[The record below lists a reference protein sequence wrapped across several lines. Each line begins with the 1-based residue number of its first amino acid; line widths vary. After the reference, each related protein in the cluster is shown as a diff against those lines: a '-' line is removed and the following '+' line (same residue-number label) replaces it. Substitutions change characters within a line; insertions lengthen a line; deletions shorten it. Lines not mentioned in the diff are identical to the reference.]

1 MWINSIFLQI
11 YCMSFPEIAL
21 LLVAL
26 TVAYFTLKHLLDG
39 KKSWRI
45 AMFVL
50 LLAWFLATVWNT
62 LISRAHVSDFSSSS
76 FIPFYSY
83 YVVFTGGEKE
93 LLREN
98 FMNIILFYP
107 AGLLACE
114 LLPKS
119 WNRVKRIVLVVCLF
133 ALMSL
138 GIEFFQF
145 RFALGQA
152 EVDDII
158 HNTLGALIGAFICQL
173 NASFSAQSAVK

>member
-1 MWINSIFLQI
+1 MQIIFHWF
-11 YCMSFPEIAL
+11 YCLPILNIVAL
-21 LLVAL
+21 LLTG
-26 TVAYFTLKHLLDG
+26 TVLYIILRKYTCG
-39 KKSWRI
+39 KRYWFPFSVIVFCAWI
-45 AMFVL
+45 FVVFYGTIL
-50 LLAWFLATVWNT
+50 N
-62 LISRAHVSDFSSSS
+62 RPVSDE
-76 FIPFYSY
+76 IMKPIIKPFYSY
-83 YVVFTGGEKE
+83 YIVFTGGEKE

-119 WNRVKRIVLVVCLF
+119 WNRVKRIVLVVCLS